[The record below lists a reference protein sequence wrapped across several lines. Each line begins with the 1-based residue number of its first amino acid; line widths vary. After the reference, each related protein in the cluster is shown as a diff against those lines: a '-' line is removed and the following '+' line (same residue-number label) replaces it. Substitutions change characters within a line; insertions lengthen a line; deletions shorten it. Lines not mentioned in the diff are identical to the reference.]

1 MSSNDISGNL
11 FHGMLAQDA
20 CLCNALG
27 YTAVSTEESD
37 VSQAENAAPDCVMAT
52 RQWVEQF
59 VVGHTVCPF
68 AAREVEAGRVRY
80 VAVSADD
87 WTALL
92 TALVEECRRL
102 DASPQVETTL
112 LVLEEGAE
120 DFDDY
125 LDLLALAE
133 ALMAD
138 QGYEGIYQLASFHP
152 DYCFAD
158 VAEDAVEN
166 YTNRSPWPLLHLLR
180 EASLSAV
187 LDRHPDPASI
197 PERNMALMAE
207 LGRAQLAASLAR
219 LQGSPAVE

>member
-1 MSSNDISGNL
+1 
-11 FHGMLAQDA
+11 MLAQDRR
-20 CLCNALG
+20 LCNATR
-27 YTAVSTEESD
+27 YTAVLIEEPD
-37 VSQAENAAPDCVMAT
+37 VSRVPSPDSHCVAAT
-52 RQWVEQF
+52 RRWVEQF
-59 VVGHTVCPF
+59 VVGHRVCPF

-80 VAVSADD
+80 LAVSAAD

-92 TALVEECRRL
+92 TTLVEECRRL
-102 DASPQVETTL
+102 DESAQIETTL
-112 LVLEEGAE
+112 LVIADGAE

-133 ALMAD
+133 TLLAD
-138 QGYEGIYQLASFHP
+138 QGYEGVYQLASFHP

-158 VAEDAVEN
+158 AEPEAAEN

-187 LDRHPDPASI
+187 LEHHPDPEAI

>member
-1 MSSNDISGNL
+1 M
-11 FHGMLAQDA
+11 
-20 CLCNALG
+20 
-27 YTAVSTEESD
+27 
-37 VSQAENAAPDCVMAT
+37 SQADNAAPDCVMAT

-68 AAREVEAGRVRY
+68 AAREVEADRVRY
-80 VAVSADD
+80 RAVSARN
-87 WTALL
+87 WEALL
-92 TALVEECRRL
+92 TTLIEECRGL

-133 ALMAD
+133 RLMVD
-138 QGYEGIYQLASFHP
+138 QGYEGVYQLASFHP

-158 VAEDAVEN
+158 AAEDAVEN

-187 LDRHPDPASI
+187 LEHHPDPEAI

-207 LGRAQLAASLAR
+207 LGRAQLAASLAK
-219 LQGSPAVE
+219 LQGSPAAE